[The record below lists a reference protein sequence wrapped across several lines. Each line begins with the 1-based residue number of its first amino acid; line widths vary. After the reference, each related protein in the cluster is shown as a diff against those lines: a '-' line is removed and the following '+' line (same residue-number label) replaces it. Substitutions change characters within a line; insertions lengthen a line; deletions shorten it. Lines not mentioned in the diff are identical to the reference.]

1 MNILT
6 CAISTSLLIVS
17 FAASAAKETPVLHVD
32 QLRVPVGFHVELVAR
47 VPNARQMALSDKG
60 ILFVGSKEEGKIFA
74 LDLKSP
80 EKVYVVAEKL
90 EMPSGI
96 ALRGDD
102 LYFSQ
107 VSSIHRIPAAATQFA
122 KPAKPDLV
130 TGKLPD
136 KGHHGWKFIAFG
148 PDGKLYVPVG
158 APCNLCNQDKNDFAT
173 IRRMNP
179 DGTGMEVIA
188 RGVRNSVGFDWNP
201 VTKELWFTE
210 NGRDWLGDNT
220 PPDELNRLEKV
231 GSHFGFPFCH
241 AGTIVDPEFGKEKK
255 CAETVPPVQNLGAH
269 VAALGMR
276 FGAKTNFPAKYRS
289 GVFIAEHGSWNRDK
303 KSGYRVTFVGLKQDQ
318 AVSYEPFLEG
328 FVSDEKSWGRP
339 ADVLVEPSG
348 SLLVSDD
355 QGGAIYRVSLAVT
368 KTKN

>member
-1 MNILT
+1 MNIKI
-6 CAISTSLLIVS
+6 ALLFTALLS
-17 FAASAAKETPVLHVD
+17 MASAFAAKEMSALH
-32 QLRVPVGFHVELVAR
+32 LNRLKVPKGFSVELVAR
-47 VPNARQMALSDKG
+47 VPNARQMALSEKG
-60 ILFVGSKEEGKIFA
+60 ILFVGSKEEGKVFA
-74 LDLKSP
+74 LDLKAP
-80 EKVYVVAEKL
+80 EKIYVLAEKL

-96 ALRGDD
+96 ALHHGD

-107 VSSIHRIPAAATQFA
+107 ISTVHRIPNAETQF
-122 KPAKPDLV
+122 KTPAKAVLV
-130 TGKLPD
+130 NDQLPD

-158 APCNLCNQDKNDFAT
+158 APCNLCNADKKDFAT
-173 IRRMNP
+173 IRRMNA
-179 DGTGMEVIA
+179 DGSGIEVIA

-201 VTKELWFTE
+201 STNELWFTE

-241 AGTIVDPEFGKEKK
+241 AGTIVDPDFGKEKK
-255 CAETVPPVQNLGAH
+255 CSETVPPVKNLGAH

-276 FGAKTNFPAKYRS
+276 FGAKTNFPVKYRT
-289 GVFIAEHGSWNRDK
+289 GIFIAEHGSWNREK
-303 KSGYRVTFVGLKQDQ
+303 KNGYRVSFVGLEGNK
-318 AVSYEPFLEG
+318 ATSYEPFLEG
-328 FVSDEKSWGRP
+328 FVIDEKSWGRP

-355 QGGAIYRVSLAVT
+355 QGGAIYRVKFTAV
-368 KTKN
+368 K